1 MSLIKILYWLYGS
14 YVFGQKA
21 CNDGDYY
28 CNDIGRCLTKGVVCK
43 NSCDMCLDKQ
53 KYKGGG
59 NLACIN
65 DCNNEVDHLINTCRD
80 GYYDHDNNPATAC
93 ETVPDCFEYTKCND
107 EYEVII
113 KDNVCSCH
121 MKSSCDRKY
130 VCPHSKEIKGYSLN
144 GYTTYEVSLVLNE
157 EYSNGNIYAVY
168 GDRNNPMII
177 PPAFQINNIG
187 VNIGGTNPLII
198 KNIPQDKYDSWL
210 TIGIHNSNIV
220 GKVSAIGID
229 FSGWDENNGITVT
242 DGAVF
247 LIDPTVQLSQ
257 TNKYI
262 IGHLTLKN
270 DEDHTLKINV
280 QGMSDVRVKYTTT
293 TYVENNIVYNFKK
306 KNAGH

>member
-28 CNDIGRCLTKGVVCK
+28 CTDIGRCLTKGVVCK
-43 NSCDMCLDKQ
+43 NSCDICLIKQ